1 MRSDITPLKVNR
13 FGRNLDLSE
22 YVVWGWPWQILS
34 AIRTVTR
41 TEEQYEVFFVF
52 FLSGK
57 QRTILPISRRR
68 NFTKFEHNTSIDEA
82 MNPFG
87 TEFWKIFRKRSFSK
101 KTQKID
107 FFQRLVTSGRHNSAV
122 ITFTN
127 RRKFI
132 TKEPSTRCLVSI
144 FTVGINWK
152 WFPWPVHSAQETS
165 PKSFLRRRTRLHG
178 MPWHNYDGLSGR
190 GPMTSLGEGKD
201 GSFNKITV
209 SNRCDNLLRLDT
221 LLLRACARA

>member
-1 MRSDITPLKVNR
+1 MSTIEKDWMLCLTREATNINLNKRS
-13 FGRNLDLSE
+13 
-22 YVVWGWPWQILS
+22 
-34 AIRTVTR
+34 IRTLFGSKLGLSRILDSLGALSDGVHAFGYNSVESEPIWTKSGSFWVR
-41 TEEQYEVFFVF
+41 CLGLALADFERDPCSNENWRAVRSFFCF

-152 WFPWPVHSAQETS
+152 WFPWPVHS
-165 PKSFLRRRTRLHG
+165 
-178 MPWHNYDGLSGR
+178 
-190 GPMTSLGEGKD
+190 
-201 GSFNKITV
+201 V
-209 SNRCDNLLRLDT
+209 
-221 LLLRACARA
+221 